1 MQNTKASPHIKPEN
15 IDVTEIS
22 AASHPQYMDHEKIY
36 KIHAPEQNITAF
48 VGIHNTALGPALG
61 GIRFKYYEDENTA
74 LTDVL
79 RLSEAMTW
87 KNAAG
92 NLDHGGGKSVIMAP
106 SADLRHPTDEILAIF
121 AQGLNIINAGTP
133 VYFGAEDMNTD
144 ETSMNKLL
152 ETTRWIKGGTAPSP
166 DVVGGTPSPLTAIG
180 VFECM
185 KIAARHKLGKEN
197 LKDVHI
203 SMQGLGNVGG
213 ALAQY
218 LHEQG
223 AILTGCDV
231 VDSVFEDLETKGV
244 QVVRVGLNE
253 IYDAPADIFA
263 PNAIGGTL
271 TDTNIKRLKTA
282 DVQIVCGA
290 ANNQQQDQSGGH
302 QSRLMH
308 DLYMLYCPDYI
319 VNAGGVIWVAKV
331 GQDAKTVTKEIS
343 TGVPRRFEE
352 ILQIYES
359 ATDQDMAS
367 LAARYARRRVETAQS
382 QNSQNTGTETH
393 NMIGA

>member
-1 MQNTKASPHIKPEN
+1 MQNTKTSPHIKPEN
-15 IDVTEIS
+15 INITEIS
-22 AASHPQYMDHEKIY
+22 AAHHPQYMGHEKIY
-36 KIHAPEQNITAF
+36 KIHAPKQNITAF

-61 GIRFKYYEDENTA
+61 GIRFKYYEDENAA

-92 NLDHGGGKSVIMAP
+92 GLDHGGGKSVIMAP
-106 SADLRHPTDEILAIF
+106 SVNLRRPTDEILAIF
-121 AQGLNIINAGTP
+121 AQGLNIVNNSQP
-133 VYFGAEDMNTD
+133 VYFGVEDMNMD

-152 ETTRWIKGGTAPSP
+152 KTTKWIKGGTAPSP
-166 DVVGGTPSPLTAIG
+166 EIVGGTPSPLTAIG

-197 LKDVHI
+197 LEGVRV
-203 SMQGLGNVGG
+203 SMQGLGNVGS

-231 VDSVFEDLETKGV
+231 FDSAFEDLRTKDV
-244 QVVRVGLNE
+244 QIVRVSLDE
-253 IYDAPADIFA
+253 IYDAPTDIFA
-263 PNAIGGTL
+263 PNAIGSTL
-271 TDTNIKRLKTA
+271 TDTNIARLKTA
-282 DVQIVCGA
+282 GVQIVCGA

-308 DLYMLYCPDYI
+308 DLGILYCPDYI

-331 GQDAKTVTKEIS
+331 GQDAKTVTQDIR

-352 ILQIYES
+352 ILKIYES
-359 ATDQDMAS
+359 ASDQDMAS
-367 LAARYARRRVETAQS
+367 IAARYARQRVEAAQS
-382 QNSQNTGTETH
+382 QN
-393 NMIGA
+393 